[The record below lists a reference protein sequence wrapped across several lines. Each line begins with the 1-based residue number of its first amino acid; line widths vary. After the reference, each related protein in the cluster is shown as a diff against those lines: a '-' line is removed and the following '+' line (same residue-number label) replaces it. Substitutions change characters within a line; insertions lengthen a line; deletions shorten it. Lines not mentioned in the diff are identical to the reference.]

1 VGVSNWGRGKA
12 PSGGGAAAGGNK
24 RDHTAAFGGGGDM
37 HAVQSMPALQA
48 LHMQSNALHMQS
60 LLAPGAHTNILRP
73 FAWGGAP
80 EIPWLL
86 QVFVCLCSLPGVGCA
101 AGLDRRAQRGRTP
114 GPIDPNLKKI
124 VFPTKIAFGAKS
136 DDWFQIILQSNVQL

>member
-1 VGVSNWGRGKA
+1 VGEARG
-12 PSGGGAAAGGNK
+12 AAGGGG
-24 RDHTAAFGGGGDM
+24 RGGVGEGGGGEVGGVVGGGGGGDM
-37 HAVQSMPALQA
+37 HAVQSMHALQA